1 MENMPTMKSLSKEG
15 KLKYVVAVDIVLRVR
30 VRYGV
35 FQHCIAR
42 VELVALDSQN
52 QMHSGHC
59 KLENRA

>member
-1 MENMPTMKSLSKEG
+1 MPTMKSLSKEG

-52 QMHSGHC
+52 QMHSGH
-59 KLENRA
+59 